1 MQHAA
6 KTAAIQIKPG
16 FTSIVLTILLKWI
29 FCTFYWLL
37 QVSNQ
42 QLVAGQEP
50 FYFQYFLLSGKKNSC
65 RRGWKNRL
73 PPKWAS
79 GQNVRWR
86 LLQEEHLFTEYL
98 SFFKFQTKMTKSN
111 KKNGKHLKKS
121 WFHLKSVHFKNTVAR
136 STVLSKLWSFSII
149 HQLTLFWLHLM
160 L

>member
-42 QLVAGQEP
+42 QLVACQEP

-98 SFFKFQTKMTKSN
+98 SFFKFQTEMTRL
-111 KKNGKHLKKS
+111 KKNGKLFTKKHQKAIARLKC
-121 WFHLKSVHFKNTVAR
+121 HF
-136 STVLSKLWSFSII
+136 F
-149 HQLTLFWLHLM
+149 LFWEKFIIGKVKM
-160 L
+160 MNAA